1 MTDHILSSAHRRVAA
16 ELGNLTDHQQHI
28 FAWVAEKHGWKPG
41 SRWGNYSTPS
51 GTLRDVQ
58 AVAKK
63 GHLVLDESGTYVVSD
78 EAKALIA
85 AKYAIL
91 RAEAKAKDE
100 ARQAAYDARRYVV
113 VIIDTRTGQ
122 SKTCGGIYTGP
133 EGSDRAYQ
141 AAGDWRATQAVT
153 SGSEVVN
160 VIELPATS

>member
-28 FAWVAEKHGWKPG
+28 FAWVAGNHGWKPG

-63 GHLVLDESGTYVVSD
+63 GHLVLDERGTYVVSD

-91 RAEAKAKDE
+91 RAEDKAKDE
-100 ARQAAYDARRYVV
+100 ARQAAYDAEQYVV
-113 VIIDTRTGQ
+113 VRISRIGGTSETVGDIITGRNG
-122 SKTCGGIYTGP
+122 SKTAH
-133 EGSDRAYQ
+133 DFRNQ
-141 AAGDWRATQAVT
+141 LAVET
-153 SGSEVVN
+153 PDSYKLIVVQLTN
-160 VIELPATS
+160 